1 MKKILAFA
9 ILAALL
15 MGALWSLTGCTGLR
29 ASAYEN
35 PERYTV
41 GDAVLTDG
49 IDRIEIEWASGSVR
63 VIPHDGD
70 GVRLSEVAKEGLP
83 EDADFTASVHST
95 SGDFESG
102 FALRR
107 DGGCYICGSG
117 RADVRIE
124 TTSGDASIRPN

>member
-1 MKKILAFA
+1 MKKIRAFA

-83 EDADFTASVHST
+83 EELRMRWWLDGRTLRIRFAASDA
-95 SGDFESG
+95 G
-102 FALRR
+102 
-107 DGGCYICGSG
+107 
-117 RADVRIE
+117 
-124 TTSGDASIRPN
+124 IRPN